1 METISLG
8 NEVVKGKRSREL
20 KKGRI
25 PKSRFSTEAVWTVVE
40 AEWTDG
46 ETGIGGTGLV
56 MPEGEASSPKR

>member
-25 PKSRFSTEAVWTVVE
+25 PKSWFSTEAVWTAVE

-46 ETGIGGTGLV
+46 ETGIGGTGLD
-56 MPEGEASSPKR
+56 A